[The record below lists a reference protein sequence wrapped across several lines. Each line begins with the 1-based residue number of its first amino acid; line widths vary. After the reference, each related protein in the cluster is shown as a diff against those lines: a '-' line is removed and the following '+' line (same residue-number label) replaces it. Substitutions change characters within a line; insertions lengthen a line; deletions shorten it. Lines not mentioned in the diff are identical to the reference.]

1 MNRIYYVTLQRGL
14 TTKIIAGPFATHE
27 DAAAQVEPARAVA
40 TTSDP
45 RSHFDAFGVTSAVP
59 REGDNPPVGRFNR
72 ILCETPAEAA

>member
-40 TTSDP
+40 AP
-45 RSHFDAFGVTSAVP
+45 RVPGTHFDAFGVTSAVP

-72 ILCETPAEAA
+72 LLGVTPAEAA